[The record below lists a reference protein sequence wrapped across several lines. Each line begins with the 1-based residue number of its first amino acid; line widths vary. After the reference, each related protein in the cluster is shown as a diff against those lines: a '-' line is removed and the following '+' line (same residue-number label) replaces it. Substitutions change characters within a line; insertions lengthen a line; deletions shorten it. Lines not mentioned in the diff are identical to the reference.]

1 MKSFFKYAA
10 SWMVVT
16 LHFAVFAQSGTIL
29 RESEISEVTLIE
41 ALMPSPPS
49 STNPEA
55 ASAMGRTRSFRVT
68 KDDQTP
74 HATSPKAAAAS
85 LLITFETSSA
95 TLTPR
100 AKQSLDIVARALK
113 SDNLAPYRFSIE
125 GHADPTGNEGA
136 NLELSRV
143 RAESVAMY
151 LSQQH
156 QVERTRLSTVGK
168 GQAEVI
174 NLTKIDAPE
183 NRRVTI
189 KTLVQ

>member
-1 MKSFFKYAA
+1 M
-10 SWMVVT
+10 
-16 LHFAVFAQSGTIL
+16 
-29 RESEISEVTLIE
+29 RESEISEATLIE
-41 ALMPSPPS
+41 ALMPSPPT

-55 ASAMGRTRSFRVT
+55 ANAGGRTRSIRVA
-68 KDDQTP
+68 KDDQTSQ
-74 HATSPKAAAAS
+74 AASPKAAAAS
-85 LLITFETSSA
+85 LLITFGTNSA

-113 SDNLAPYRFSIE
+113 SDNLTPYRFSIE

-151 LSQQH
+151 LSEQH
-156 QVERTRLSTVGK
+156 QVARTRLSTVGK

-174 NLTKIDAPE
+174 NLTQIDAPE